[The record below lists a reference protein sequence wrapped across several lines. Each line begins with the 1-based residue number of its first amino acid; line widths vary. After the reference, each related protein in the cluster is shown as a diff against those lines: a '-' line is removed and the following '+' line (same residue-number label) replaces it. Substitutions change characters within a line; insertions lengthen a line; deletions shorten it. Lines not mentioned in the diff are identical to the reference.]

1 MSGFSILHPRIRKLL
16 VREGIIEPTVPQ
28 LRSIHHILAK
38 RHTLVIAPTGIGKT
52 ECAAI
57 PIFDHLLRMKENAVH
72 NPGFKAIYTTPL
84 RALNRDIISR
94 LESWGKALDITV
106 GLRHGDTPQS
116 ERNRQSR
123 NPPDLL
129 ITTPETLQ
137 ILFTGSRLVKHL
149 QEVRFVVVDEI
160 HDICPNVRGA
170 QLSVVLE
177 RLEKVSN
184 HEVTRVGLS
193 ATVGFESIVKVANF
207 LGGMGRRV
215 KVVNVDE
222 DNDSV
227 MEVVAPGEEGYEKK
241 LTSELACTEKELESI
256 ITSLRLI
263 EEKQPVLFFVNT
275 RQTAEVLASRIAIL
289 NPDIPL
295 GIHHGSLSKEV
306 RMKMEEDFKKGD
318 LKGLIC
324 TSSLELGIDVGFVDH
339 VVQFSSPREVTRLV
353 QRIGRAGHGVGRVS
367 HGTILA
373 TRSDDILESGVI
385 VRKALAGEM
394 ERIKIPVNPLSVL
407 SNQIMAACMKKGERA
422 ISMDAGEFFN
432 TIKRAMPFSTL
443 KADIYYTLLRELDEM
458 KMIRYDPALKIIS
471 RKKRTMDYFYNNIS
485 MIRDEK
491 VFKVIDMVSRRP
503 IGTLN
508 EGFVVTSLEPGVK
521 FIVRGRPW
529 VVVEIESESI
539 IAAPSSDIGA
549 IPSWTGEDIPVP
561 FGVAQEVGEVRK
573 EIFSII
579 TKHDVE
585 SKLRGGSIKDKYRL
599 GGTAWQRAISYIE
612 EQVRENTL
620 PTSEVITIERYGET
634 TVINTC
640 FGTRTNDTFA
650 LIISSLAASRLGR
663 GVETTTDA
671 YRIVLSLPRSY
682 PTKEIRKLFFNIPAK
697 DVPGLLKAL
706 VKNSTLAKWTL
717 LYVAKK
723 FGAIKKDA
731 DMKYINTEYLI
742 KSFRDTLIH
751 REAVRCVL
759 RDYLDV
765 ENTRRVLDGIQ
776 SGEISVVMGG
786 NLSPMAL
793 EGLESRSSLIMPSRA
808 DSTVLQALKERLM
821 RHPAVFVCLHCSS
834 FAHKQIEKIP
844 ERKPMRCSNC
854 GGTYLAMLRDYEL
867 DLLHMLRKDRKK
879 LNPDEEKKLKRLNI
893 NASLI
898 SQYKKRGALAMMG
911 RGIGPVRAAR
921 ILAMPFYL
929 EEEFL
934 RAILTAEIEYAQT
947 RRFWD

>member
-1 MSGFSILHPRIRKLL
+1 MSVFNSLHPCIHELL
-16 VREGIIEPTVPQ
+16 VREGIIEPTIAQ
-28 LRSIHHILAK
+28 ARSIHHILEGQ
-38 RHTLVIAPTGIGKT
+38 HTLVIAPTGIGKT

-57 PIFDHLLRMKENAVH
+57 PIFEHLLRLKENTNH
-72 NPGFKAIYTTPL
+72 IPGFKAIYTTPL

-94 LESWGKALDITV
+94 LERWGKALGITV
-106 GLRHGDTPQS
+106 GLRHGDTSQS

-123 NPPDLL
+123 VPPDFL

-149 QEVRFVVVDEI
+149 EEVRFVVVDEI
-160 HDICPNVRGA
+160 HDICSNVRGA

-177 RLEKVSN
+177 RLEKVSSHN
-184 HEVTRVGLS
+184 VTRIGLS
-193 ATVGFESIVKVANF
+193 ATVGFESIVHVANF
-207 LGGMGRRV
+207 LGGMGRKV
-215 KVVNVDE
+215 KIVNVDQE
-222 DNDSV
+222 NDSV
-227 MEVVAPGEEGYEKK
+227 MEVMAPSNVEGDMK
-241 LTSELACTEKELESI
+241 LTSELACSEKELASI
-256 ITSLRLI
+256 ITSLQLI
-263 EEKQPVLFFVNT
+263 EDKQPVLFFVNT

-289 NPDIPL
+289 DPDIPL

-306 RMKMEEDFKKGD
+306 RMKMEDDFKKGD
-318 LKGLIC
+318 LAGLIC
-324 TSSLELGIDVGFVDH
+324 TSSLELGIDVGFVEH

-353 QRIGRAGHGVGRVS
+353 QRIGRAGHGIGRIS
-367 HGTILA
+367 YGTILA

-394 ERIKIPVNPLSVL
+394 ERINIPVNPLAVL
-407 SNQIMAACMKKGERA
+407 SNQIMAACMIKGKGT
-422 ISMDAGEFFN
+422 ISVYAGEFFN
-432 TIKRAMPFSTL
+432 TVKRAMPFSTL
-443 KADIYYTLLRELDEM
+443 TTDTYYTLLRELDEM

-471 RKKRTMDYFYNNIS
+471 RKRSTMDYFYNNIS

-491 VFKVIDMVSRRP
+491 VFKVMDMVSRRP

-529 VVVEIESESI
+529 VVVEIESDSI
-539 IAAPSSDIGA
+539 IAAPSTDIGA

-561 FGVAQEVGEVRK
+561 FGVAQEVGKVRK
-573 EIFSII
+573 AILSVLALDGNERELNA
-579 TKHDVE
+579 VA
-585 SKLRGGSIKDKYRL
+585 IKDKYRL
-599 GGTAWQRAISYIE
+599 EETAWQRYLSYVE

-620 PTSEVITIERYGET
+620 PTSEMITIERYGET

-663 GVETTTDA
+663 GVETSTDA
-671 YRIVLSLPRSY
+671 YRIVLTLPRTY
-682 PTKEIRKLFFNIPAK
+682 PAKEIKKLLFNIPPQ
-697 DVPGLLKAL
+697 DVIKLLKAL

-765 ENTRRVLDGIQ
+765 EHTKRVLQDIQ
-776 SGEISVVMGG
+776 SGKVSVMIGG
-786 NLSPMAL
+786 NLSPMAM
-793 EGLESRSSLIMPSRA
+793 EGLEARSSLIMPSRA

-821 RHPAVFVCLHCSS
+821 RHPAVFVCLHCNS
-834 FAHKQIEKIP
+834 FVHKQIEKIP
-844 ERKPMRCSNC
+844 ERKPMRCASC
-854 GGTYLAMLRDYEL
+854 GGTYLAMLRDYQL
-867 DLLHMLRKDRKK
+867 DMLQMLRKDRKK

-898 SQYKKRGALAMMG
+898 SQYKRRGALAMIG

-921 ILAMPFYL
+921 ILAMPLYL

-934 RAILTAEIEYAQT
+934 REILRAEIEYAQT

>member
-1 MSGFSILHPRIRKLL
+1 MSGFSSMHPRVRELL
-16 VREGIIEPTVPQ
+16 LREGIIEPTVAQ
-28 LRSIHHILAK
+28 SRSIHHILER

-57 PIFDHLLRMKENAVH
+57 PIFDHLLRLKEGSAH
-72 NPGFKAIYTTPL
+72 TPGFKAIYTTPL

-106 GLRHGDTPQS
+106 GLRHGDTSQS

-123 NPPDLL
+123 IPPDFL

-137 ILFTGSRLVKHL
+137 ILFTGSRLVRHL
-149 QEVRFVVVDEI
+149 EEVRFVVVDEI

-177 RLEKVSN
+177 RLEKISN
-184 HEVTRVGLS
+184 HCVTRIGLS
-193 ATVGFESIVKVANF
+193 ATVGFDSIVYVANF
-207 LGGMGRRV
+207 LGGMGRKV
-215 KVVNVDE
+215 TVVNVHE
-222 DNDSV
+222 ENDSI
-227 MEVVAPGEEGYEKK
+227 MEVVAPENSLEDKK
-241 LTSELACTEKELESI
+241 LTSELACSEKELASI

-263 EEKQPVLFFVNT
+263 KEKQPLLFFVNT
-275 RQTAEVLASRIAIL
+275 RQTAEVLASRIAML
-289 NPDIPL
+289 DPNLPL

-306 RMKMEEDFKKGD
+306 RMKMEDDFKKGE

-324 TSSLELGIDVGFVDH
+324 TSSLELGIDVGFVEH

-353 QRIGRAGHGVGRVS
+353 QRIGRAGHGVGRIS

-373 TRSDDILESGVI
+373 TRPDDILESGVI

-394 ERIKIPVNPLSVL
+394 ERINIPANSLAVL
-407 SNQIMAACMKKGERA
+407 SNQIMAACMIKGKGTV
-422 ISMDAGEFFN
+422 SVDARDFFN
-432 TIKRAMPFSTL
+432 TVKRAMPFSNL
-443 KADIYYTLLRELDEM
+443 KADTYYTLLRELDEM
-458 KMIRYDPALKIIS
+458 RMIRYDPILKKIS

-521 FIVRGRPW
+521 FIVKGRPW
-529 VVVEIESESI
+529 VVVEIERDSI
-539 IAAPSSDIGA
+539 MVAPSTDIGA

-561 FGVAQEVGEVRK
+561 FGVAQEVGRIRREIHSVLAFCGK
-573 EIFSII
+573 ER
-579 TKHDVE
+579 E
-585 SKLRGGSIKDKYRL
+585 LRAMTIKKKYRL
-599 GGTAWQRAISYIE
+599 GENAWQRYLSYVE

-663 GVETTTDA
+663 GIETTTDA
-671 YRIVLSLPRSY
+671 YRIVLSIPRTYSA
-682 PTKEIRKLFFNIPAK
+682 KEIKNLLYAIPPE
-697 DVPGLLKAL
+697 DVIGLLELL

-751 REAVRCVL
+751 REAVGCVL

-765 ENTRRVLDGIQ
+765 KNTKRVLEGIRA
-776 SGEISVVMGG
+776 GDISVVLGG
-786 NLSPMAL
+786 NLSPMAM
-793 EGLESRSSLIMPSRA
+793 EGLEARSSLIMPSRA
-808 DSTVLQALKERLM
+808 DSTVLKALKERLM
-821 RHPAVFVCLHCSS
+821 RYPAVFVCLHCNS
-834 FAHKQIEKIP
+834 FAHKQLDKIP

-854 GGTYLAMLRDYEL
+854 GGTYLAMLREYEL
-867 DLLHMLRKDRKK
+867 DLLQMLRKDRKK

-934 RAILTAEIEYAQT
+934 REILTAEIEYAQT

>member
-1 MSGFSILHPRIRKLL
+1 MSGFSTLHPRICELL
-16 VREGIIEPTVPQ
+16 LREGIIEPTVAQ
-28 LRSIHHILAK
+28 ARSVHHILEK

-57 PIFDHLLRMKENAVH
+57 PIFEHLLRIKELSSFT
-72 NPGFKAIYTTPL
+72 PGFKAIYTTPL
-84 RALNRDIISR
+84 RALNRDIIAR
-94 LESWGKALDITV
+94 LESWGKALGISV

-116 ERNRQSR
+116 ERNRQSHT
-123 NPPDLL
+123 PPDFL

-137 ILFTGSRLVKHL
+137 ILFTGSRLVRHL

-177 RLEKVSN
+177 RLEKVSK
-184 HEVTRVGLS
+184 HRVTRIGLS
-193 ATVGFESIVKVANF
+193 ATVGFEFIINVANF
-207 LGGMGRRV
+207 LGGMGRKV
-215 KVVNVDE
+215 TVVNVDE
-222 DNDSV
+222 ENDSV
-227 MEVVAPGEEGYEKK
+227 MEVMAPGNVGNEKK
-241 LTSELACTEKELESI
+241 LTSELACTENELASI

-275 RQTAEVLASRIAIL
+275 RQTAEVLASRISML
-289 NPDIPL
+289 DENIPL

-306 RMKMEEDFKKGD
+306 RMKMEDDFKKGE

-324 TSSLELGIDVGFVDH
+324 TSSLELGIDVGFVEH

-353 QRIGRAGHGVGRVS
+353 QRIGRAGHGVGRIS

-385 VRKALAGEM
+385 IRKALAGEM
-394 ERIKIPVNPLSVL
+394 EKIKIPKNPLAVL
-407 SNQIMAACMKKGERA
+407 SNQIMAACMIKGTGA
-422 ISMDAGEFFN
+422 VSVDAGEFFS
-432 TIKRAMPFSTL
+432 TVKRSMPFSTL
-443 KADIYYTLLRELDEM
+443 KADTYYTLLRELDEM
-458 KMIRYDPALKIIS
+458 KMINYDPALKIIS
-471 RKKRTMDYFYNNIS
+471 RKRRTMDYFYNNIS

-508 EGFVVTSLEPGVK
+508 EGFVVTRLEPGVK
-521 FIVRGRPW
+521 FIVKGRPW
-529 VVVEIESESI
+529 VVVEIESDSI
-539 IAAPSSDIGA
+539 IAAPSTDIGA

-561 FGVAQEVGEVRK
+561 FGVAQEVGRIRK
-573 EIFSII
+573 DILSLLESSGSERELKAVEI
-579 TKHDVE
+579 KE
-585 SKLRGGSIKDKYRL
+585 KYRL
-599 GGTAWQRAISYIE
+599 GKTAWQRYRSYVE
-612 EQVRENTL
+612 EQVKEYKL
-620 PTSEVITIERYGET
+620 PSCELITIERYGET
-634 TVINTC
+634 TVLNTC

-663 GVETTTDA
+663 GVETSTDA
-671 YRIVLSLPRSY
+671 YRIILTMPRTY
-682 PTKEIRKLFFNIPAK
+682 PAKEVKNLLYNIPPE
-697 DVPGLLKAL
+697 DVSGLLKLL

-717 LYVAKK
+717 LYIAKK

-742 KSFRDTLIH
+742 KSFQDTLIH

-765 ENTRRVLDGIQ
+765 ENTKRVLEGIR
-776 SGEISVVMGG
+776 SGDISVELGT

-793 EGLESRSSLIMPSRA
+793 EGLEARSSLIMPSKA

-821 RHPAVFVCLHCSS
+821 RHPAIFVCLHCNS
-834 FAHKQIEKIP
+834 FVHKKLEQIP
-844 ERKPMRCSNC
+844 ERKQMHCSSC
-854 GGTYLAMLRDYEL
+854 GGTYLAMLRDYQL
-867 DLLHMLRKDRKK
+867 DALQMLRKDRKK
-879 LNPDEEKKLKRLNI
+879 LNADEEKKLKRLNI

-898 SQYKKRGALAMMG
+898 SEYKRRGAITMMG

-921 ILAMPFYL
+921 ILGAPYYL

-934 RAILTAEIEYAQT
+934 REILRAEIEYAQT